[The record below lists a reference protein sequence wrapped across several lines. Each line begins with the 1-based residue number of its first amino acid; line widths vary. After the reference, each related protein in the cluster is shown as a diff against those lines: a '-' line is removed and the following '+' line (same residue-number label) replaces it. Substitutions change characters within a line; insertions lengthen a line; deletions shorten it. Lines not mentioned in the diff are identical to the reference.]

1 VSTNA
6 TIRRSLY
13 DTLNDGLTGVNVY
26 EYPVDNVQP
35 PCVVITNLE
44 SEITTFDGGRT
55 VGATVLVLESHNVTD
70 QMARV
75 DDLVDPNVTGS
86 VPDLIA
92 DQADLSLGVRT
103 IGTIGLYEYAG
114 VAYYGSAVVLELID

>member
-1 VSTNA
+1 MSTNA
-6 TIRRSLY
+6 TIRRQLY
-13 DTLNDGLTGVNVY
+13 DTLVDGTTGLNVY

-35 PCVVITNLE
+35 PCAVITNLE
-44 SEITTFDGGRT
+44 SEIGTFDGGRT
-55 VGATVLVLESHNVTD
+55 VGATVLVLVSHNHVD

-92 DQADLSLGVRT
+92 DQTDLSLGVRT

-114 VAYYGSAVVLELID
+114 VAFYGSAIVLEIID